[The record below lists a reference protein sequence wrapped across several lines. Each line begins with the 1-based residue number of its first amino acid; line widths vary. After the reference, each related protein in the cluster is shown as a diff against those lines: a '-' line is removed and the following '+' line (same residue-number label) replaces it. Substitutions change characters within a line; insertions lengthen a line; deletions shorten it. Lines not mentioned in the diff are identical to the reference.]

1 MFKYMFKHDINM
13 AKTITIREKV
23 YNNLVKAKKNEESFS
38 ELFERLLKTA
48 TPIDILTEIRGS
60 AEFKNKR
67 KMLSELYA
75 KRSEMRL

>member
-1 MFKYMFKHDINM
+1 M
-13 AKTITIREKV
+13 AKTITIRENV
-23 YNNLVKAKKNEESFS
+23 YNDLVKAKKNEESFS
-38 ELFERLLKTA
+38 ELFERLLNAA
-48 TPIDILTEIRGS
+48 TPLDILMKIKGS

>member
-38 ELFERLLKTA
+38 ELFERLLKTV